1 VSFDDDSEAGGGFGL
16 GDLLS
21 QVQQMQEMIA
31 SAQAEASDQ
40 VVTGEAGD
48 GAVKVSVSGGL
59 EFQTVTISQ
68 AVVEQGDASLV
79 EDLVLV
85 ALRDAMAKVGELNL
99 SAMAHS
105 GLDDL
110 AGIDLGLGGGYGM
123 SGLPGAGEEDD
134 DDEEVEDAGGE
145 PAQIRPIEMGTRAS
159 GATEAEQTDSGAK
172 GDSSG
177 PAD

>member
-1 VSFDDDSEAGGGFGL
+1 MAGGGFGL

-40 VVTGEAGD
+40 VVVGEAGD
-48 GAVKVSVSGGL
+48 GAVKVGVSGGL
-59 EFQTVTISQ
+59 EFQSVSIDQ
-68 AVVEQGDASLV
+68 KMVDQGDATLL

-110 AGIDLGLGGGYGM
+110 AGIDLGLGGGM
-123 SGLPGAGEEDD
+123 SGLTGGPGTD
-134 DDEEVEDAGGE
+134 DDEDDADDE
-145 PAQIRPIEMGTRAS
+145 PATIRPIEMGTRAS
-159 GATEAEQTDSGAK
+159 GAAPDDQADSGAK
-172 GDSSG
+172 DDSAE